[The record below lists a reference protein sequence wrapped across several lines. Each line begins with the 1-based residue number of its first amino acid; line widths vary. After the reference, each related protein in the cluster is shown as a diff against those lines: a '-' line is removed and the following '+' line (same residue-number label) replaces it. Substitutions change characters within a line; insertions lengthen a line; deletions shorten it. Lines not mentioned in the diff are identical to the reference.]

1 MAATRSP
8 LPPRP
13 TSGGPIVVFFLMAF
27 MAVANLV
34 SALTAPADA
43 IDHDRARGLR
53 DGGRRRPVRPAL
65 RLPGAAHLPSP
76 PHLRRMRRDVLL
88 RQRGDAAAGRP

>member
-1 MAATRSP
+1 MKRLCLSSTRNEASIMAATRSP

-34 SALTAPADA
+34 SALTVPADA

-53 DGGRRRPVRPAL
+53 DG
-65 RLPGAAHLPSP
+65 
-76 PHLRRMRRDVLL
+76 
-88 RQRGDAAAGRP
+88 